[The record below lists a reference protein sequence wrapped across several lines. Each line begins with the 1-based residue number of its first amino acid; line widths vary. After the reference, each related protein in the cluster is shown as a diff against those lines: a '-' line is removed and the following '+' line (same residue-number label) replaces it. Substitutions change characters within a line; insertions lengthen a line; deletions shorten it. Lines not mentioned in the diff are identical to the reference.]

1 LVRWRTNEVMAVTG
15 SKAEEYRRLARECLA
30 AVRSAS
36 TEEGRTALA
45 DMAQHWFR
53 LAEQQDDESASLEG
67 SAPPPAA
74 EDSRPVAQ
82 QQQQVQPKED
92 EKND

>member
-1 LVRWRTNEVMAVTG
+1 MRELIAYGKANPGKLSFGAGSTSSRMA
-15 SKAEEYRRLARECLA
+15 SEMLKARA
-30 AVRSAS
+30 
-36 TEEGRTALA
+36 GF
-45 DMAQHWFR
+45 DMARHWFR

>member
-1 LVRWRTNEVMAVTG
+1 LVRWRTKEVIAVTG
-15 SKAEEYRRLARECLA
+15 SKAEQYRRLARECLA
-30 AVRSAS
+30 AARSAS

-53 LAEQQDDESASLEG
+53 LAEQQDDESASIDG
-67 SAPPPAA
+67 PTPPPAA

-92 EKND
+92 DKND

>member
-1 LVRWRTNEVMAVTG
+1 MAVTV

-30 AVRSAS
+30 AARSAS
-36 TEEGRTALA
+36 TEEGRTALV

-53 LAEQQDDESASLEG
+53 VAAQQDDESASIDG

-74 EDSRPVAQ
+74 ADSRPVAQ

-92 EKND
+92 DKND

>member
-1 LVRWRTNEVMAVTG
+1 MTG

-30 AVRSAS
+30 AARSAS
-36 TEEGRTALA
+36 TDEGRAALA

-53 LAEQQDDESASLEG
+53 LAQQQDDESASLDR

-82 QQQQVQPKED
+82 QQQQVQPKEGD
-92 EKND
+92 KND

>member
-1 LVRWRTNEVMAVTG
+1 VIAVTG
-15 SKAEEYRRLARECLA
+15 SKAEGYRRLARECLA
-30 AVRSAS
+30 AARSSS

-53 LAEQQDDESASLEG
+53 LAEQQDDESASLDG
-67 SAPPPAA
+67 SPPPPAA
-74 EDSRPVAQ
+74 EDSRAVAQ

-92 EKND
+92 DKND

>member
-1 LVRWRTNEVMAVTG
+1 MVVTG

-30 AVRSAS
+30 AARSAS
-36 TEEGRTALA
+36 TEEGRAALT

-53 LAEQQDDESASLEG
+53 LAEQQDDESASLDG
-67 SAPPPAA
+67 PARPPTT

-82 QQQQVQPKED
+82 QQQQVQPKEGD
-92 EKND
+92 KND